1 MLIQK
6 QYTKINFTGNLDR
19 GAGALMFFIIEETK
33 ETFSIPQK
41 EL

>member
-6 QYTKINFTGNLDR
+6 QYKKNNFTGNLDQ
-19 GAGALMFFIIEETK
+19 GTGALMFFIIEETK